1 MLKTKKGFTV
11 LETLAAITLSSI
23 MIIGFMLFLN
33 EREQRLGAKVLSSN
47 MALLLEGIDKRL
59 ELEAYSTANWKQNN
73 WPNYDSVI
81 KNLVA
86 KELRTKDSKC
96 GLPDGWNSEYLQ
108 SNIELIPCDYWNT
121 TKLPYKL
128 QASASYK
135 DNSTK
140 KPGATEFEIQYFN
153 VDYYFNNRKDYTDNI
168 KFLVAAKNN
177 AEKFDDGRSLTLHTY
192 TWLNRSTNEAINLN
206 ACQQLKENCALRTQ
220 IEIFTGI
227 STDKVRIDGKNDVM
241 GEIDFDT
248 SASQCTS
255 WTKTGG
261 VWNSTPIKCTLE
273 AGFNSKTGSKV
284 ISYTNSAQ
292 MSNRISLEKSCT
304 IYASTSEVIDGNAEK
319 WKGAPTIIPCG
330 YLNDNNVITVGVDE
344 IHAQTVMAENFIIDS
359 LVTNK
364 ITVKNDAHLY
374 SNLEAV
380 NLLVPKSISV
390 TNNGT
395 ITGSVNTEGIIN
407 ILPSSSTSVVNNLL
421 EPDPDKDNPTPSLDA
436 RMKNLSTTNLKVGS
450 AGQLGAL
457 NVSGVS
463 SLSTVITP
471 KFKSDART
479 ATYLPVDGESLDF
492 TKAQS
497 GINNIDADNTFY
509 SGYNQDGPAGET
521 IPNPD
526 PNKPAFTDK
535 PIHEDVGLSISY
547 NILKLKNLSANG
559 VSTQP
564 KVTGSTKSDT
574 VIKNEM
580 GNAAATGLDIAIYR
594 DAHTFYSDPN
604 STLVVKNLISEGDLF
619 NTTGTVGNYTK
630 AVNTNYGVQ
639 ATNLLAPERI
649 TINATTA
656 TPLIIKNQ
664 PVNGQPPIAA
674 SISNTGV
681 VSLYGVTSG
690 ANSTAEVIFNGLSG
704 DQDSLHPEGL
714 RTFRFYS
721 HRTQIITGTTRVY
734 GNVVQYKPFHVNGI
748 YYGNDIADYNG
759 LSLKQIWN
767 MLNATQSNLQKI
779 DVVYQQVLKKL
790 PPQRGAK
797 GETGEKGFRGSK
809 GDVGFVGSNGV
820 QGPRGPM
827 QYYKTN

>member
-59 ELEAYSTANWKQNN
+59 ELEAYSTANWKQNT

-96 GLPDGWNSEYLQ
+96 GLPDGWNSDYLQ

-121 TKLPYKL
+121 AKLPYKL

-135 DNSTK
+135 DNATK

-304 IYASTSEVIDGNAEK
+304 IYASTPEVIDGNAEK
-319 WKGAPTIIPCG
+319 WKGTPTIIPCG

-395 ITGSVNTEGIIN
+395 VTGSVNTQGIIN
-407 ILPSSSTSVVNNLL
+407 VLPSSSTSVVNNLL
-421 EPDPDKDNPTPSLDA
+421 ANGLSLDA

-479 ATYLPVDGESLDF
+479 ATYAPVSGESLDF

-509 SGYNQDGPAGET
+509 SGYDPAGPAGDT
-521 IPNPD
+521 SPTNS
-526 PNKPAFTDK
+526 AVTDK
-535 PIHEDVGLSISY
+535 PNHSDVGLARSY

-564 KVTGSTKSDT
+564 KVTGSTKSDAI
-574 VIKNEM
+574 IKNEM
-580 GNAAATGLDIAIYR
+580 GNAAATPLNIAIYR
-594 DAHTFYSDPN
+594 DSHTFYSDPN
-604 STLVVKNLISEGDLF
+604 STVLVKNLISEGDLF

-656 TPLIIKNQ
+656 TPLVIQNAGYGY
-664 PVNGQPPIAA
+664 PAA
-674 SISNTGV
+674 TISNTGL
-681 VSLYGVTSG
+681 VSLYGVRSG
-690 ANSTAEVIFNGLSG
+690 ANSTAEVHFNGLSG
-704 DQDSLHPEGL
+704 DQDSLHGEGL
-714 RTFRFYS
+714 RNWRFYS

-790 PPQRGAK
+790 PPQRGSK
-797 GETGEKGFRGSK
+797 GETGEKGFRGNK

>member
-11 LETLAAITLSSI
+11 LETLAAIMLAAI

-33 EREQRLGAKVLSSN
+33 AREQRLGAKVLSSN

-59 ELEAYSTANWKQNN
+59 ELEAFSTANWKTNTWN
-73 WPNYDSVI
+73 NYDAVI

-96 GLPDGWNSEYLQ
+96 GLPDGWSSEYLQ

-121 TKLPYKL
+121 SKLPYKL

-135 DNSTK
+135 DNSAK
-140 KPGATEFEIQYFN
+140 KAGATEFEIQYFN
-153 VDYYFNNRKDYTDNI
+153 VDYYFTNRKDYTDNI
-168 KFLVAAKNN
+168 KFLVSAKNN

-192 TWLNRSTNEAINLN
+192 TWLNRTNNEAINLN
-206 ACQQLKENCALRTQ
+206 TCQQLKENCALRTQ

-248 SASQCTS
+248 SNSQCTT

-261 VWNSTPIKCTLE
+261 VWTSKPIKCTLE

-304 IYASTSEVIDGNAEK
+304 IYATNPEVIDGNNEK
-319 WKGAPTIIPCG
+319 WKGTPSVIPCG

-344 IHAQTVMAENFIIDS
+344 IHAEKVLAENFIIDS

-364 ITVKNDAHLY
+364 ITVKNDANLY

-390 TNNGT
+390 TDTGT
-395 ITGSVNTEGIIN
+395 VTGSVTTNGIIN
-407 ILPSSSTSVVNNLL
+407 ILPSSNTSVVNNLL
-421 EPDPDKDNPTPSLDA
+421 APDPSMTTPNTSLDV

-479 ATYLPVDGESLDF
+479 ASYVPANGESLDF

-497 GINNIDADNTFY
+497 VINNIDADNTFY
-509 SGYNQDGPAGET
+509 SGYDPNGPAGDT
-521 IPNPD
+521 NLGI
-526 PNKPAFTDK
+526 TDK
-535 PIHEDVGLSISY
+535 PNHDDVGLARSY

-559 VSTQP
+559 VNTQP
-564 KVTGSTKSDT
+564 KVTGSTKSDA
-574 VIKNEM
+574 IFKNEM
-580 GNAAATGLDIAIYR
+580 GNSAATPLDIAIYR
-594 DAHTFYSDPN
+594 DSHTFYSDPN

-619 NTTGTVGNYTK
+619 NTTGSVGNYTK
-630 AVNTNYGVQ
+630 TVNTNYGVQ

-649 TINATTA
+649 IVNATTA
-656 TPLIIKNQ
+656 TPLVIQNAGYGY
-664 PVNGQPPIAA
+664 PAA
-674 SISNTGV
+674 TISNTGV
-681 VSLYGVTSG
+681 VSLFGVRSG
-690 ANSTAEVIFNGLSG
+690 ANSTAELIFTGLSG
-704 DQDSLHPEGL
+704 DQDSQHPEGL
-714 RTFRFYS
+714 RTYRFYS
-721 HRTQIITGTTRVY
+721 HRTQIIRGTTRVY
-734 GNVVQYKPFHVNGI
+734 GKVVQYKPFHVNGI
-748 YYGNDIADYNG
+748 YYGNNIADYNG

-767 MLNATQSNLQKI
+767 MLNTTQGNLQKI
-779 DVVYQQVLKKL
+779 ETVYQQVLKKL
-790 PPQRGAK
+790 PPQRGGK
-797 GETGEKGFRGSK
+797 GETGEKGFRGNK
-809 GDVGFVGSNGV
+809 GEVGFVGSNGV

>member
-11 LETLAAITLSSI
+11 LETLAAIMLASI

-33 EREQRLGAKVLSSN
+33 AREQRLGAKVLSSN

-59 ELEAYSTANWKQNN
+59 ELEAFSTANWKTNN
-73 WPNYDSVI
+73 WNNYDSVI
-81 KNLVA
+81 NNLVA

-96 GLPDGWNSEYLQ
+96 GLPDGWSSEYLQ

-121 TKLPYKL
+121 SKLPYKL

-135 DNSTK
+135 DNSAK
-140 KPGATEFEIQYFN
+140 KAGATEFEIQYFN
-153 VDYYFNNRKDYTDNI
+153 VDYYFANRKDYTDNI
-168 KFLVAAKNN
+168 KFLVSAKNN

-192 TWLNRSTNEAINLN
+192 TWLNRATNEAINLN
-206 ACQQLKENCALRTQ
+206 TCQQLKENCALRTQ

-248 SASQCTS
+248 SNSQCTD
-255 WTKTGG
+255 WTKAGG
-261 VWNSTPIKCTLE
+261 VWTSKPIKCTLE

-304 IYASTSEVIDGNAEK
+304 IYATTPQVIDGNSEK
-319 WKGAPTIIPCG
+319 WKGAPSVIPCG

-344 IHAQTVMAENFIIDS
+344 IHAEKVFAENFIIDS

-364 ITVKNDAHLY
+364 ITVKNDANLY

-380 NLLVPKSISV
+380 NLNVAKSISV
-390 TNNGT
+390 TNTGT
-395 ITGSVNTEGIIN
+395 VTGSVNTDDIIN

-421 EPDPDKDNPTPSLDA
+421 AKSSGLDV

-479 ATYLPVDGESLDF
+479 ANYVPVQNESLNF
-492 TKAQS
+492 TKAKS
-497 GINNIDADNTFY
+497 SINNIDTDNTFY
-509 SGYNQDGPAGET
+509 SGYNPAGPAGDS
-521 IPNPD
+521 IPSGNPNIPD
-526 PNKPAFTDK
+526 TTDK
-535 PIHEDVGLSISY
+535 PIDTDVGLSTSY
-547 NILKLKNLSANG
+547 NIFKIKNLSANG

-564 KVTGSTKSDT
+564 KITGSTKSRDI
-574 VIKNEM
+574 IKNEM
-580 GNAAATGLDIAIYR
+580 GNAAATNLDVDIYK
-594 DAHTFYSDPN
+594 DSHTFYSDPN
-604 STLVVKNLISEGDLF
+604 STLIVKNLISEGDLF
-619 NTTGTVGNYTK
+619 TASESVGNYTK
-630 AVNTNYGVQ
+630 AVNTNYGLQ

-656 TPLIIKNQ
+656 NPLIIQNQ
-664 PVNGQPPIAA
+664 SGTPTVAA

-681 VSLYGVTSG
+681 VSLFGVKSG
-690 ANSTAEVIFNGLSG
+690 ANSTAEVIFTGLSG
-704 DQDSLHPEGL
+704 DLDSVHPEGL
-714 RTFRFYS
+714 RTYRFYS
-721 HRTQIITGTTRVY
+721 HRTQIIRGTTRVT

-767 MLNATQSNLQKI
+767 MLNTTQSNLQRI
-779 DVVYQQVLKKL
+779 ETVYQQVLKKL

-797 GETGEKGFRGSK
+797 GENGEKGFRGNK
-809 GDVGFVGSNGV
+809 GEVGFVGTNGV

>member
-304 IYASTSEVIDGNAEK
+304 IYASTPEVIDGNAEK

-395 ITGSVNTEGIIN
+395 VTGSVNTQGIIN

-421 EPDPDKDNPTPSLDA
+421 ANGLSLDA

-479 ATYLPVDGESLDF
+479 ATYAPVSGESLDF

-509 SGYNQDGPAGET
+509 SGYDPAGPAGDKSPT
-521 IPNPD
+521 NP
-526 PNKPAFTDK
+526 AVTDK
-535 PIHEDVGLSISY
+535 PNHSDVGLARSY

-574 VIKNEM
+574 IIKNEM
-580 GNAAATGLDIAIYR
+580 GNAAATPLDVAIYR
-594 DAHTFYSDPN
+594 DSHTFYSDPN
-604 STLVVKNLISEGDLF
+604 STVLVKNLISEGDLF
-619 NTTGTVGNYTK
+619 NTTGSVGNYTK

-639 ATNLLAPERI
+639 ATNLLAPERV

-656 TPLIIKNQ
+656 TPLVIQNAGYGY
-664 PVNGQPPIAA
+664 PAA
-674 SISNTGV
+674 TISNTGL
-681 VSLYGVTSG
+681 VSLYGVRSG
-690 ANSTAEVIFNGLSG
+690 ANTTAEVIFNGLSG

-790 PPQRGAK
+790 PPQRGSK
-797 GETGEKGFRGSK
+797 GETGEKGFRGNK